1 MLMRWPSGS
10 ALATYFA
17 ATTPPAPRRFS
28 TITGTPRLA
37 DIFSATTRAIVSDAL
52 PGVTPETRR
61 TVLPGKVC
69 ALTAENAT
77 ANSNAKTLT
86 GVLLDFWQS
95 EALRQPVGRAAAIA
109 VRTVVGVVA
118 AVLDHQQLDRPG
130 HRFREHLGV
139 RRRHQAVLASGD
151 DEDRAGDVL
160 RRVLQRQFCGI
171 SFGFIFIRGM
181 AAQAESASG
190 ELWQP
195 VPDLRP
201 VERTRERDAG
211 LEALLVGRG
220 ARRVVAAEAH
230 APDRD
235 SFSIEIIALFDPI
248 HNCARRALV
257 VAADRDLVLG
267 LALPRA
273 VDRQRRHAAVEEGIL
288 IGMQLFLSGVQ
299 SRGHHHYGAFAPQYA
314 VESLA
319 LERYRYAFP
328 RWPDQRQRVAI
339 ALDRLHVRGAHLR
352 RVLHEHELG
361 EVIVDRRAHEVLAG
375 REPETILQ

>member
-37 DIFSATTRAIVSDAL
+37 DIFSATTRAIVSEAL
-52 PGVTPETRR
+52 PGWTPKTRR
-61 TVLPGKVC
+61 TVLLGKVC
-69 ALTAENAT
+69 AFTAENAN
-77 ANSNAKTLT
+77 ANSNARTLI
-86 GVLLDFWQS
+86 GIILNFWQP
-95 EALRQPVGRAAAIA
+95 EALRQPVGGAAAVA

-118 AVLDHQQLDRPG
+118 AILDHQQLDRPG

-139 RRRHQAVLASGD
+139 RRRHQPVLAPGD
-151 DEDRAGDVL
+151 DEDRAGDL
-160 RRVLQRQFCGI
+160 LCRVLKRQFCGI
-171 SFGFIFIRGM
+171 SSCFIFICGM
-181 AAQAESASG
+181 AAQAERASG

-211 LEALLVGRG
+211 LEPLLVGRG
-220 ARRVVAAEAH
+220 TRRVVAAEAH
-230 APDRD
+230 TPDRD

-248 HNCARRALV
+248 HDCARRALV

-273 VDRQRRHAAVEEGIL
+273 VDRQHRDAAIEERVL
-288 IGMQLFLSGVQ
+288 VGMQLFLRRIQAWS
-299 SRGHHHYGAFAPQYA
+299 HHYHGAFAP
-314 VESLA
+314 
-319 LERYRYAFP
+319 
-328 RWPDQRQRVAI
+328 
-339 ALDRLHVRGAHLR
+339 
-352 RVLHEHELG
+352 
-361 EVIVDRRAHEVLAG
+361 
-375 REPETILQ
+375 

>member
-37 DIFSATTRAIVSDAL
+37 DIFSATTRAIVSEAL

-69 ALTAENAT
+69 AFTAENAT
-77 ANSNAKTLT
+77 ANSNAKALT
-86 GVLLDFWQS
+86 GILLDFWQP
-95 EALRQPVGRAAAIA
+95 ETLRQPVGGAAAVA

-139 RRRHQAVLASGD
+139 RRGHQAVLASGD

-160 RRVLQRQFCGI
+160 RRILQGQFCGI
-171 SFGFIFIRGM
+171 FLGFIFIRGM
-181 AAQAESASG
+181 AARPERLARELRQA
-190 ELWQP
+190 

-201 VERTRERDAG
+201 IERTRERDAG

-220 ARRVVAAEAH
+220 ARRVVAAQAH
-230 APDRD
+230 APDCNLFR
-235 SFSIEIIALFDPI
+235 IEIPALLDPI
-248 HNCARRALV
+248 DHRARGALV
-257 VAADRDLVLG
+257 VAADRDLVLRF
-267 LALPRA
+267 ALPRA
-273 VDRQRRHAAVEEGIL
+273 VDRQHRQAAIEERVL
-288 IGMQLFLSGVQ
+288 IGMQLFLRRIEARS
-299 SRGHHHYGAFAPQYA
+299 HHDYGAFAPQYA

-319 LERYRYAFP
+319 LE
-328 RWPDQRQRVAI
+328 
-339 ALDRLHVRGAHLR
+339 
-352 RVLHEHELG
+352 
-361 EVIVDRRAHEVLAG
+361 
-375 REPETILQ
+375 

>member
-28 TITGTPRLA
+28 TMTGTPRLA
-37 DIFSATTRAIVSDAL
+37 DIFSATTRAIVSEAL

-61 TVLPGKVC
+61 TVLLGKVC
-69 ALTAENAT
+69 ALTAENAN

-86 GVLLDFWQS
+86 GILLDFWQS
-95 EALRQPVGRAAAIA
+95 EALRQPVGGAAAVA

-139 RRRHQAVLASGD
+139 RRGHQPVLASGD

-171 SFGFIFIRGM
+171 FFCIIFICGM
-181 AAQAESASG
+181 AAQTECASG

-201 VERTRERDAG
+201 VEGTRERDAG
-211 LEALLVGRG
+211 FEALLVRRG
-220 ARRVVAAEAH
+220 ARRVVAAQAH
-230 APDRD
+230 TPDRD
-235 SFSIEIIALFDPI
+235 SFSIEIIALFYPI
-248 HNCARRALV
+248 HDCARRALV
-257 VAADRDLVLG
+257 IAADRDLVLR

-273 VDRQRRHAAVEEGIL
+273 VDRQHRDAAIEERVLVGV
-288 IGMQLFLSGVQ
+288 QLFLGRIEAGS
-299 SRGHHHYGAFAPQYA
+299 HYYHGA
-314 VESLA
+314 V
-319 LERYRYAFP
+319 
-328 RWPDQRQRVAI
+328 
-339 ALDRLHVRGAHLR
+339 
-352 RVLHEHELG
+352 
-361 EVIVDRRAHEVLAG
+361 
-375 REPETILQ
+375 

>member
-37 DIFSATTRAIVSDAL
+37 DIFSATTRAIVSEAL

-69 ALTAENAT
+69 AFTAENAT

-86 GVLLDFWQS
+86 GILLDFWQS
-95 EALRQPVGRAAAIA
+95 EALRQPVGRAAAVA

-139 RRRHQAVLASGD
+139 RRRHQPVLASGD
-151 DEDRAGDVL
+151 DEDRAGDL
-160 RRVLQRQFCGI
+160 LCRVLQRQFCSI
-171 SFGFIFIRGM
+171 SSCFIFICGM
-181 AAQAESASG
+181 AARPERVARELRQA
-190 ELWQP
+190 
-195 VPDLRP
+195 VPDLPP

-211 LEALLVGRG
+211 LETLLVGR
-220 ARRVVAAEAH
+220 RPWRVVAAQAY

-235 SFSIEIIALFDPI
+235 SFSIEIIALF
-248 HNCARRALV
+248 
-257 VAADRDLVLG
+257 
-267 LALPRA
+267 
-273 VDRQRRHAAVEEGIL
+273 
-288 IGMQLFLSGVQ
+288 
-299 SRGHHHYGAFAPQYA
+299 Y
-314 VESLA
+314 
-319 LERYRYAFP
+319 
-328 RWPDQRQRVAI
+328 
-339 ALDRLHVRGAHLR
+339 
-352 RVLHEHELG
+352 
-361 EVIVDRRAHEVLAG
+361 
-375 REPETILQ
+375 

>member
-37 DIFSATTRAIVSDAL
+37 DIFSATTRAIVSEAL

-69 ALTAENAT
+69 AFTAENAT

-86 GVLLDFWQS
+86 GILLDFWQS
-95 EALRQPVGRAAAIA
+95 EALRQPVGGAAAVA

-118 AVLDHQQLDRPG
+118 AVLDHQQLDRTG
-130 HRFREHLGV
+130 HRFRQHLGM
-139 RRRHQAVLASGD
+139 RCRHQAVLASGD

-160 RRVLQRQFCGI
+160 RRVLQRQFCGV
-171 SFGFIFIRGM
+171 SLGLIFIRGM
-181 AAQAESASG
+181 AAQAEGASG

-195 VPDLRP
+195 IPDLRP

-235 SFSIEIIALFDPI
+235 PFSIEIIALFDPI
-248 HNCARRALV
+248 HDGARRALV

-273 VDRQRRHAAVEEGIL
+273 VDRQRRHAAVEERVL
-288 IGMQLFLSGVQ
+288 VGMQLFFCGVQ
-299 SRGHHHYGAFAPQYA
+299 PRGHYQ
-314 VESLA
+314 
-319 LERYRYAFP
+319 
-328 RWPDQRQRVAI
+328 
-339 ALDRLHVRGAHLR
+339 DRTVRFFW
-352 RVLHEHELG
+352 
-361 EVIVDRRAHEVLAG
+361 
-375 REPETILQ
+375 